1 MLLQID
7 GSHHPWLEERGPRF
21 ALLLAVDDATGT
33 VAGAVFQSEEDTRG
47 YFLLMEGIIR
57 RYGIPLA
64 LYGDRHGVFKF
75 SGKPRHIQPPVEA
88 THFSRAMQEL
98 GIEQVFARSPQ
109 AKGRVERM
117 AGTFQTGWSANS
129 GWWAPPP
136 STRPMPYCG
145 NSCPNSTSS
154 SVCLPS
160 WPR

>member
-33 VAGAVFQSEEDTRG
+33 VVGAVFQPEEDTRG
-47 YFLLMEGIIR
+47 YFLLMAGIIR

-117 AGTFQTGWSANS
+117 AGTFQDRLVSELRLVGAT
-129 GWWAPPP
+129 
-136 STRPMPYCG
+136 TID
-145 NSCPNSTSS
+145 
-154 SVCLPS
+154 
-160 WPR
+160 